1 VSRAFP
7 ALFVVIWSSGWIAA
21 GAVVGH
27 ADPFWFLTIRFS
39 LAAVVI
45 AVFALSVGA
54 PWPTDRREIGHMLA
68 SGVLLHGVYLA
79 GVWWAVGQGMP
90 SGLSGLLAA
99 LQPLLTAWL
108 APRLLGET
116 LSRLQWAGILLG
128 LAGVL
133 LVLSPRLGF
142 AGSEALGW
150 LPLAVNVIAVVSVTA
165 GSFHQKRY
173 LSGGDLRVVTVVQYI
188 GAVAFVAPLAFLLE
202 ERRFDHSLTVY
213 ATLAWSVVV
222 LSVIGIALMLT
233 MINRGEVSRVTA
245 LIYLVPATVAVQAWL
260 IFGETLN
267 IVQIMGLV
275 VTALGVR
282 LASGK
287 R

>member
-7 ALFVVIWSSGWIAA
+7 ALFVLIWSSGWIAA
-21 GAVVGH
+21 GAAAGH
-27 ADPFWFLTIRFS
+27 ADPLWFLTIRFAC
-39 LAAVVI
+39 AAVVI
-45 AVFALSVGA
+45 ALFALAVSA
-54 PWPTDRREIGHMLA
+54 PWPRDGREIAHMLA
-68 SGVLLHGVYLA
+68 SGVLLHGIYLG
-79 GVWWAVGQGMP
+79 GVWWAVKQGIP

-108 APRLLGET
+108 APYLLGEK
-116 LSRLQWAGILLG
+116 LSRLQWIGVLMG

-133 LVLSPRLGF
+133 LVLSPRLGL
-142 AGSEALGW
+142 AGSDALGW
-150 LPLAVNVIAVVSVTA
+150 LPLAINVLAVVSVTA
-165 GSFHQKRY
+165 GSFYQKRY
-173 LSGGDLRVVTVVQYI
+173 LAGGDLRVVTVVQYI
-188 GAVAFVAPLAFLLE
+188 GAVLFVAPLALLLE
-202 ERRFDHSLTVY
+202 ERQFDHSLTIY

-267 IVQIMGLV
+267 VVQIIGLAF
-275 VTALGVR
+275 TGFGVR
-282 LASGK
+282 LASSK
-287 R
+287 S